1 MIGKIHHIKN
11 GRVIS
16 IASISSIVVGILL
29 IVLGMT
35 YYKYQIS
42 ELGITD
48 TTQYQEY
55 KYHYALISEEEDAE
69 FWEAIYQGALDKG
82 KEEDAYVERLGKNLS
97 VNYSLEDLMKIAI
110 ASKVDGIILEPNGEE
125 TINELVNVAD
135 EAGIPVVT
143 VLKDTYQSNSSS
155 QYHNDVNPSKRISFV
170 DINSYS
176 QGQAY
181 GKQVAEI
188 TDAGKS
194 NVVVLMND
202 DEKDSSQ
209 NVIYTSILEMIDTRK
224 VTVKAVKINTQS
236 AFSSEEDIRNIIMS
250 KDNPPEVLV
259 CLTSKD
265 TLSAY
270 QAVVDYNKVGQI
282 DIIGYYDSD
291 YILKAIEKNIVHST
305 MTTDANLMGA
315 YCVEALTEYRKTNK
329 VNDYYSVGIIVINK
343 DNVDQYIQDNTM
355 EEVDDK

>member
-1 MIGKIHHIKN
+1 MVKKLKSIKKS
-11 GRVIS
+11 RVIS
-16 IASISSIVVGILL
+16 IASVSSIAVGILL

-69 FWEAIYQGALDKG
+69 FWEAIYQGALEKG
-82 KEEDAYVERLGKNLS
+82 KEEDAYIERFGKNLS
-97 VNYSLEDLMKIAI
+97 ISYSLEDLMKIAI

-125 TINELVNVAD
+125 RINELVNVAD
-135 EAGIPVVT
+135 AAGIPVVT
-143 VLKDTYQSNSSS
+143 VLKDTYQIANVS
-155 QYHNDVNPSKRISFV
+155 QYHNETNPSKRISFV

-188 TDAGKS
+188 IDEGKS

-209 NVIYTSILEMIDTRK
+209 NVIYTNILEMIDSHK
-224 VTVKAVKINTQS
+224 ATVRAVKINTQS
-236 AFSSEEDIRNIIMS
+236 AFSSEEDIRRIIMD
-250 KDNPPEVLV
+250 KDSPPEILV

-265 TLSAY
+265 TLSAC
-270 QAVVDYNKVGQI
+270 QAVRDYNKVGQI
-282 DIIGYYDSD
+282 DIIGYYYSD
-291 YILKAIEKNIVHST
+291 IILRAIEKNIVHST
-305 MTTDANLMGA
+305 MTTDANLMGV
-315 YCVEALTEYRKTNK
+315 YSVEALAEYRKNNK
-329 VNDYYSVGIIVINK
+329 VNDYYSVGITVINK
-343 DNVDQYIQDNTM
+343 ENVDQYIKDSTT
-355 EEVDDK
+355 EEVDEE